1 MSRAIGAPPEQGPTV
16 GSTHEPAS
24 RWPSWTSR
32 WTSPTAAGI
41 ATDAS
46 IGRSDWWPSA
56 LGIGRLRLMRSE
68 STSASGGSV
77 RPFPI
82 GRFGP
87 GYAMARLIATP
98 LYRMLW
104 RVRVE
109 GGERLPRRGPAILA
123 ANHVSFFDSVV
134 LIMTVR
140 RTLSFVGKV
149 EYLDSWTTRRLLP
162 AMGMIP
168 VDRSDGRRA
177 IAALKL
183 AAGVL
188 QAGSMFAIY
197 PEGTRSPDGA
207 LHAGHTGVAYLSMA
221 TSVPIVPAGIVGTNR
236 VQPPGTRVPH
246 PFQPVTV
253 RFGSPID
260 PTIYAGSR
268 RQRRRLITNDVMS
281 SIQSLSGP
289 HPR

>member
-1 MSRAIGAPPEQGPTV
+1 
-16 GSTHEPAS
+16 
-24 RWPSWTSR
+24 
-32 WTSPTAAGI
+32 
-41 ATDAS
+41 
-46 IGRSDWWPSA
+46 
-56 LGIGRLRLMRSE
+56 MRSE
-68 STSASGGSV
+68 STGPSGRSV

-87 GYAMARLIATP
+87 GYALARLIATP
-98 LYRMLW
+98 LYRVLW

-109 GGERLPRRGPAILA
+109 GGDRLPSLGPAILA

-162 AMGMIP
+162 ALGMIP
-168 VDRSDGRRA
+168 VDRGDGRRA

-188 QAGSMFAIY
+188 NAGSMFAIY

-207 LHAGHTGVAYLSMA
+207 LHTGHTGVAYLSMA
-221 TSVPIVPAGIVGTNR
+221 TGVPIVPAGIVGTNR

-246 PFQPVTV
+246 PFRPVTV

-268 RQRRRLITNDVMS
+268 RQRRRLITQDVMT